1 MFNFEMCN
9 KLIVMKWMSM
19 FNFDISAEDI
29 VVLAGFVLDELLD
42 LLAVNLGIL
51 CGGKVWVIHY
61 WIANV
66 SHNFWAF

>member
-1 MFNFEMCN
+1 
-9 KLIVMKWMSM
+9 M